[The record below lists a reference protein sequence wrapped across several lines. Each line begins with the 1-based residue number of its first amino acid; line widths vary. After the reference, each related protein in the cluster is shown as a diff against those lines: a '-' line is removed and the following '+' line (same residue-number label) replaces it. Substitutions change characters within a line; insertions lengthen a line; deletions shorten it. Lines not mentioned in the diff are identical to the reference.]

1 MKYSILEDPRYK
13 HIAEPKSILFQIFS
27 FIFDLYANTVL
38 TFYTPVN
45 VIGRENIPKDKPFIF
60 VSNHNSHMDIAILA
74 YATRMGYEKFGFLAA
89 KDYWFDNN
97 FRRRFF
103 KNLINLIPIS
113 RKQNP
118 ESLDLDDTMVLSK
131 AFMDLGNNIIIF
143 PEGSRGEP
151 GKMQRFRKGAVKF
164 SMGLDVPIL
173 PAAIIGAD
181 KAWPKGE
188 KWMQS
193 VPITVKILPK
203 MDPPKS
209 EKLSE
214 SAFNKSLSKLT
225 KKRNFMKKNLHPFN
239 KKRSVVNTKG
249 ALFKTQRILKMDNIL
264 LNIDPTN
271 HVLWNTQKV
280 LLNLKDKGRIS
291 EFNKKFESIL

>member
-1 MKYSILEDPRYK
+1 MKYSILEDPRYR

-38 TFYTPVN
+38 TFYTPVK

-103 KNLINLIPIS
+103 KYLINLIPIS
-113 RKQNP
+113 RKQSP
-118 ESLDLDDTMVLSK
+118 ESLDLDDTMKLSK

-151 GKMQRFRKGAVKF
+151 GTMQRFRKGAVKF

-193 VPITVKILPK
+193 VPITVKILPLI
-203 MDPPKS
+203 DS
-209 EKLSE
+209 SQTEKLSE
-214 SAFNKSLSKLT
+214 KAYNKSLSKLT
-225 KKRNFMKKNLHPFN
+225 KELEAKI
-239 KKRSVVNTKG
+239 TK
-249 ALFKTQRILKMDNIL
+249 AVKELEKDTNSEIL
-264 LNIDPTN
+264 
-271 HVLWNTQKV
+271 
-280 LLNLKDKGRIS
+280 
-291 EFNKKFESIL
+291 

>member
-1 MKYSILEDPRYK
+1 MKYSILKDSRYR
-13 HIAEPKSILFQIFS
+13 HLAEPKSILFQIFS

-38 TFYTPVN
+38 TFYTPVK
-45 VIGRENIPKDKPFIF
+45 VIGRENIPKNEPFIF

-118 ESLDLDDTMVLSK
+118 ESLDIDDTMTLSK

-143 PEGSRGEP
+143 PEGSRGKP
-151 GKMQRFRKGAVKF
+151 GVMQRFRKGAVKF

-203 MDPPKS
+203 VDPL
-209 EKLSE
+209 KLISY
-214 SAFNKSLSKLT
+214 LKLPII
-225 KKRNFMKKNLHPFN
+225 KRFLRKLKNL
-239 KKRSVVNTKG
+239 KLR
-249 ALFKTQRILKMDNIL
+249 LLK
-264 LNIDPTN
+264 
-271 HVLWNTQKV
+271 Q
-280 LLNLKDKGRIS
+280 LKI
-291 EFNKKFESIL
+291 

>member
-1 MKYSILEDPRYK
+1 MKHSIIEDPRFR

-38 TFYTPVN
+38 TFYTPVK
-45 VIGRENIPKDKPFIF
+45 VIGRENIPKDQPFIF

-113 RKQNP
+113 RKKNP
-118 ESLDLDDTMVLSK
+118 ESLDLEDTMILSK

-143 PEGSRGEP
+143 PEGSRGEA

-188 KWMQS
+188 RWMQS

-203 MDPPKS
+203 IDSPKT
-209 EKLSE
+209 KNLSE
-214 SAFNKSLSKLT
+214 VSYSKAISKLT
-225 KKRNFMKKNLHPFN
+225 KELESKIMKAVNELEKNT
-239 KKRSVVNTKG
+239 SS
-249 ALFKTQRILKMDNIL
+249 D
-264 LNIDPTN
+264 
-271 HVLWNTQKV
+271 
-280 LLNLKDKGRIS
+280 
-291 EFNKKFESIL
+291 

>member
-38 TFYTPVN
+38 TFYTPVK

-97 FRRRFF
+97 FKRRFF
-103 KNLINLIPIS
+103 KYLINLIPIS

-118 ESLDLDDTMVLSK
+118 ESLDLEDTMTLSK
-131 AFMDLGNNIIIF
+131 AFMNLGNNIIIF
-143 PEGSRGEP
+143 PEGSRGEA

-203 MDPPKS
+203 VDPPET

-214 SAFNKSLSKLT
+214 TAYNRTLSKLT
-225 KKRNFMKKNLHPFN
+225 KELETNI
-239 KKRSVVNTKG
+239 TK
-249 ALFKTQRILKMDNIL
+249 AVKELEENAS
-264 LNIDPTN
+264 P
-271 HVLWNTQKV
+271 
-280 LLNLKDKGRIS
+280 
-291 EFNKKFESIL
+291 E

>member
-13 HIAEPKSILFQIFS
+13 HLAEPKSILFQIFS

-38 TFYTPVN
+38 TFYTPVK
-45 VIGRENIPKDKPFIF
+45 VIGRENIPKDQPFIF

-118 ESLDLDDTMVLSK
+118 ESLDLEDTMTLSK

-193 VPITVKILPK
+193 VPVTVKILPK
-203 MDPPKS
+203 INPPKN
-209 EKLSE
+209 EGY
-214 SAFNKSLSKLT
+214 
-225 KKRNFMKKNLHPFN
+225 N
-239 KKRSVVNTKG
+239 KKEFN
-249 ALFKTQRILKMDNIL
+249 RILSSQTEELENRIINAIKL
-264 LNIDPTN
+264 LEKNSN
-271 HVLWNTQKV
+271 
-280 LLNLKDKGRIS
+280 S
-291 EFNKKFESIL
+291 EL

>member
-1 MKYSILEDPRYK
+1 MKYSILEDPRYR

-38 TFYTPVN
+38 TFYTPVK

-103 KNLINLIPIS
+103 KYLINLIPIS
-113 RKQNP
+113 RKQSP
-118 ESLDLDDTMVLSK
+118 ESLDLDDTMKLSK

-151 GKMQRFRKGAVKF
+151 GTMQRFRKGAVKF

-193 VPITVKILPK
+193 VPITVKILPII
-203 MDPPKS
+203 DSPQT

-214 SAFNKSLSKLT
+214 KAYNKSLSKLT
-225 KKRNFMKKNLHPFN
+225 KELEAKI
-239 KKRSVVNTKG
+239 TK
-249 ALFKTQRILKMDNIL
+249 AVKELEKDTNSEIL
-264 LNIDPTN
+264 
-271 HVLWNTQKV
+271 
-280 LLNLKDKGRIS
+280 
-291 EFNKKFESIL
+291 

>member
-1 MKYSILEDPRYK
+1 MKYSILEDPRYR

-38 TFYTPVN
+38 TFYTPVK
-45 VIGRENIPKDKPFIF
+45 VIGRENIPKDQPFIF

-89 KDYWFDNN
+89 KDYWFDNS

-118 ESLDLDDTMVLSK
+118 ESLDLEDTITLSK

-143 PEGSRGEP
+143 PEGSRGEA

-164 SMGLDVPIL
+164 SMGLNVPIL
-173 PAAIIGAD
+173 PAAIVGTE
-181 KAWPKGE
+181 KAWPKGK

-193 VPITVKILPK
+193 VPITVKILPIIHPQDSSNLSK
-203 MDPPKS
+203 TDQNKL
-209 EKLSE
+209 LSE
-214 SAFNKSLSKLT
+214 TTNVLE
-225 KKRNFMKKNLHPFN
+225 KKIIKAVKDLE
-239 KKRSVVNTKG
+239 
-249 ALFKTQRILKMDNIL
+249 KT
-264 LNIDPTN
+264 
-271 HVLWNTQKV
+271 
-280 LLNLKDKGRIS
+280 
-291 EFNKKFESIL
+291 

>member
-1 MKYSILEDPRYK
+1 
-13 HIAEPKSILFQIFS
+13 
-27 FIFDLYANTVL
+27 
-38 TFYTPVN
+38 
-45 VIGRENIPKDKPFIF
+45 

-113 RKQNP
+113 RKKNP
-118 ESLDLDDTMVLSK
+118 ESLHLKDTITLSK
-131 AFMDLGNNIIIF
+131 AFMNLGNNIIIF

-173 PAAIIGAD
+173 PAAIIGSD

-193 VPITVKILPK
+193 APITVKILPK
-203 MDPPKS
+203 VDPPKT
-209 EKLSE
+209 ENLSE
-214 SAFNKSLSKLT
+214 IAYNKALSKLT
-225 KKRNFMKKNLHPFN
+225 KELQINIEKELKNLEDKFN
-239 KKRSVVNTKG
+239 
-249 ALFKTQRILKMDNIL
+249 
-264 LNIDPTN
+264 
-271 HVLWNTQKV
+271 
-280 LLNLKDKGRIS
+280 S
-291 EFNKKFESIL
+291 EL

>member
-1 MKYSILEDPRYK
+1 
-13 HIAEPKSILFQIFS
+13 
-27 FIFDLYANTVL
+27 
-38 TFYTPVN
+38 
-45 VIGRENIPKDKPFIF
+45 
-60 VSNHNSHMDIAILA
+60 
-74 YATRMGYEKFGFLAA
+74 
-89 KDYWFDNN
+89 
-97 FRRRFF
+97 
-103 KNLINLIPIS
+103 
-113 RKQNP
+113 
-118 ESLDLDDTMVLSK
+118 MVLSK

-209 EKLSE
+209 DKLSE

-225 KKRNFMKKNLHPFN
+225 KELETNI
-239 KKRSVVNTKG
+239 TK
-249 ALFKTQRILKMDNIL
+249 AVKELE
-264 LNIDPTN
+264 
-271 HVLWNTQKV
+271 
-280 LLNLKDKGRIS
+280 KDASSEIS
-291 EFNKKFESIL
+291 

>member
-1 MKYSILEDPRYK
+1 MKKIILIFIYTFFWRNFLRILIGLRYYNNK
-13 HIAEPKSILFQIFS
+13 SLKNIKQFILIA
-27 FIFDLYANTVL
+27 
-38 TFYTPVN
+38 
-45 VIGRENIPKDKPFIF
+45 
-60 VSNHNSHMDIAILA
+60 NHNSHMDIAILA

-97 FRRRFF
+97 FRRIFF

-118 ESLDLDDTMVLSK
+118 ESLDLEDTMTLSK
-131 AFMDLGNNIIIF
+131 AFMGLGNNIIIF

-203 MDPPKS
+203 VNPPKT
-209 EKLSE
+209 EELSKT
-214 SAFNKSLSKLT
+214 AYNKALSKLT
-225 KKRNFMKKNLHPFN
+225 KELE
-239 KKRSVVNTKG
+239 TK
-249 ALFKTQRILKMDNIL
+249 I
-264 LNIDPTN
+264 TN
-271 HVLWNTQKV
+271 QVKELEETT
-280 LLNLKDKGRIS
+280 S
-291 EFNKKFESIL
+291 PE

>member
-1 MKYSILEDPRYK
+1 
-13 HIAEPKSILFQIFS
+13 
-27 FIFDLYANTVL
+27 
-38 TFYTPVN
+38 
-45 VIGRENIPKDKPFIF
+45 
-60 VSNHNSHMDIAILA
+60 MDIAILA

-97 FRRRFF
+97 FKRRFF
-103 KNLINLIPIS
+103 KYLINLNPIS

-118 ESLDLDDTMVLSK
+118 ESLDLEDTMTLSK

-143 PEGSRGEP
+143 PEGSRGEA

-193 VPITVKILPK
+193 VPITVKILP
-203 MDPPKS
+203 MVDPP
-209 EKLSE
+209 ETDKLSE
-214 SAFNKSLSKLT
+214 TAYNRTLSKLT
-225 KKRNFMKKNLHPFN
+225 KELETNITKA
-239 KKRSVVNTKG
+239 VNELDE
-249 ALFKTQRILKMDNIL
+249 AASSD
-264 LNIDPTN
+264 
-271 HVLWNTQKV
+271 
-280 LLNLKDKGRIS
+280 
-291 EFNKKFESIL
+291 

>member
-1 MKYSILEDPRYK
+1 MKYSIIEDPRFR

-38 TFYTPVN
+38 TFYTPVK
-45 VIGRENIPKDKPFIF
+45 VIGRENIPKDQPFIF

-113 RKQNP
+113 RKKNP
-118 ESLDLDDTMVLSK
+118 ESLDLEDTMILSK

-143 PEGSRGEP
+143 PEGSRGEA

-188 KWMQS
+188 RWMQS

-203 MDPPKS
+203 IDSPKT
-209 EKLSE
+209 KNLSE
-214 SAFNKSLSKLT
+214 VSYSKAISKLT
-225 KKRNFMKKNLHPFN
+225 KELESKIMKAVNELEKNT
-239 KKRSVVNTKG
+239 SS
-249 ALFKTQRILKMDNIL
+249 D
-264 LNIDPTN
+264 
-271 HVLWNTQKV
+271 
-280 LLNLKDKGRIS
+280 
-291 EFNKKFESIL
+291 

>member
-1 MKYSILEDPRYK
+1 MKYSILEDPRYR

-38 TFYTPVN
+38 TFYTPVK

-103 KNLINLIPIS
+103 KYLINLIPIS
-113 RKQNP
+113 RKQSP
-118 ESLDLDDTMVLSK
+118 ESLDLDDTMKLSK

-193 VPITVKILPK
+193 VPITVKILPLI
-203 MDPPKS
+203 DS
-209 EKLSE
+209 SQTEKLSE
-214 SAFNKSLSKLT
+214 KAYNKSLSKLT
-225 KKRNFMKKNLHPFN
+225 KELEAKI
-239 KKRSVVNTKG
+239 TK
-249 ALFKTQRILKMDNIL
+249 AVKELEKDTNSEIL
-264 LNIDPTN
+264 
-271 HVLWNTQKV
+271 
-280 LLNLKDKGRIS
+280 
-291 EFNKKFESIL
+291 

>member
-1 MKYSILEDPRYK
+1 MCIRDS
-13 HIAEPKSILFQIFS
+13 
-27 FIFDLYANTVL
+27 
-38 TFYTPVN
+38 
-45 VIGRENIPKDKPFIF
+45 
-60 VSNHNSHMDIAILA
+60 
-74 YATRMGYEKFGFLAA
+74 ATRMGYEKFGFLAA

-118 ESLDLDDTMVLSK
+118 ESLDIDDTMTLSK

-143 PEGSRGEP
+143 PEGSRGKP
-151 GKMQRFRKGAVKF
+151 GVMQRFRKGAVKF

-203 MDPPKS
+203 VDPPKTDKLS
-209 EKLSE
+209 KTAYNKALSSQTKELETKITKAVKDLEEAMHLEKL
-214 SAFNKSLSKLT
+214 
-225 KKRNFMKKNLHPFN
+225 
-239 KKRSVVNTKG
+239 
-249 ALFKTQRILKMDNIL
+249 
-264 LNIDPTN
+264 
-271 HVLWNTQKV
+271 
-280 LLNLKDKGRIS
+280 
-291 EFNKKFESIL
+291 

>member
-1 MKYSILEDPRYK
+1 MKYSILEDPRYR

-38 TFYTPVN
+38 TFYTPVK
-45 VIGRENIPKDKPFIF
+45 VIGRENIPKDQPFIF

-118 ESLDLDDTMVLSK
+118 ESLDLEDTMSLSK
-131 AFMDLGNNIIIF
+131 AFMGLGNNIIIF

-164 SMGLDVPIL
+164 SMGLDVPSCQ
-173 PAAIIGAD
+173 P
-181 KAWPKGE
+181 
-188 KWMQS
+188 QS
-193 VPITVKILPK
+193 LEQTKHGQKVKNGCSLYQLRSKSYQKLIPLK
-203 MDPPKS
+203 PKS
-209 EKLSE
+209 FLKQLII
-214 SAFNKSLSKLT
+214 
-225 KKRNFMKKNLHPFN
+225 R
-239 KKRSVVNTKG
+239 
-249 ALFKTQRILKMDNIL
+249 LFQN
-264 LNIDPTN
+264 
-271 HVLWNTQKV
+271 
-280 LLNLKDKGRIS
+280 
-291 EFNKKFESIL
+291 

>member
-1 MKYSILEDPRYK
+1 MKKIILIFIYTFFWRNFLRILIGLRYYNNK
-13 HIAEPKSILFQIFS
+13 SLKNIKQFILIA
-27 FIFDLYANTVL
+27 
-38 TFYTPVN
+38 
-45 VIGRENIPKDKPFIF
+45 
-60 VSNHNSHMDIAILA
+60 NHNSHMDIAILA

-118 ESLDLDDTMVLSK
+118 ESLDLEDTMTLSK
-131 AFMDLGNNIIIF
+131 AFMGLGNNIIIF

-203 MDPPKS
+203 VDPPKT
-209 EKLSE
+209 EKLSKT
-214 SAFNKSLSKLT
+214 AYNKALSKLT
-225 KKRNFMKKNLHPFN
+225 KELETKITKQVIELEE
-239 KKRSVVNTKG
+239 NTS
-249 ALFKTQRILKMDNIL
+249 
-264 LNIDPTN
+264 P
-271 HVLWNTQKV
+271 
-280 LLNLKDKGRIS
+280 
-291 EFNKKFESIL
+291 E